1 MENLIN
7 RYLFKSISLGYG
19 KNLMSSKSSTK
30 IHLLIGLCLA
40 FLSAA
45 GVVYLYYAYKSGVD
59 DILTMREIAVLAV
72 SGIITFALSYLF
84 SKKIP
89 LSGIL
94 LAFLCALCGALAVN
108 FEFPDLMKLPIQL
121 PAENQLTIID
131 IDKNASLDLSW
142 AYWFRPRTQDGDLF
156 LTNPDRDISFSQL
169 VKTGNWEEITLNDD
183 LALRAGEQGASIGV
197 SSKLRTHLAV
207 FCLKAEGGAVTV
219 LFSGE
224 KSPITITPEMTES
237 QPYRM
242 VMKNGQLSGF
252 AGNAVQIILWA
263 GGFYLVLLLGIFLFD
278 RVKGYQGKRKKSVIF
293 ISAFLLPCL
302 IMLLL
307 CIFLKIT
314 PFGEKTF
321 LINDMWGEYADYM
334 AYFRSILSGEND
346 LFYSFSKS
354 LGDDL
359 LSLLAFYVINPLNWL
374 VCLFPPERLP
384 LAVSILVILR
394 YGIAGLTA
402 SVYFVK
408 RRNCGY
414 SALLFSTCYALM
426 SFHIV
431 NAENTNLRESAL
443 LLPLVFLGL
452 ENLIENGSWR
462 TYVLS
467 LAGAIFLNFYSGYQI
482 CIFVCLYFL
491 FYYFGLEKRPPF
503 FKILFRFLTL
513 SLLAAGLC
521 AFLLIPVVMQLQNG
535 PKTFDPSLLEMKI
548 NMPWTGLFGKF
559 LADAYDVEQFKAEGL
574 PNLYTGLIIFLLLP
588 LYFLNHEISVRKRRL
603 TAALFVCFILVLQI
617 NPLNLALHGFNIPG
631 WWPYRYSFIICFSLL
646 CTAQESFSHR
656 KGLHG
661 YAFFVTAFLSVL
673 LIVFLGIKKYDW
685 MTPDSLKLNSILLLV
700 LLFILCL
707 RTFRRNTWLEAS
719 LFILTMI
726 ELFLNASHVLFI
738 NTAYERSNT
747 VNAYINYYS
756 ANQPVFDAIRNTDT
770 SFYRT
775 EKSHYRTAN
784 DPMLFGYNGITHYS
798 STLNKNVMAF
808 LPRLGFRYYPYRFL
822 YWEGSDIAADSLLGI
837 KYLVS
842 EYNVAKPYPKL
853 FSEGKYTVYENP
865 YALPIMFTASEKI
878 LDADDFSG
886 NGGFELQNRLFSLL
900 TGEESKVFLPAKVS
914 GPVSND
920 LSTESSSSDVCW
932 LEAEE
937 IPGSLS
943 WNIQTESND
952 TLYAFFP
959 AENIYPVSLT
969 LNDRPYG
976 YYYDNFSYHILRLGS
991 FENEEAL
998 SLTMTPLEKKV
1009 CLAEQ
1014 QFYYEDLDALEHAVN
1029 ILRRDDTELHKI
1041 SSSHLEG
1048 SFTASA
1054 DKMLFFSIPYSEG
1067 WTIKV
1072 DGEAVPVYKVFDT
1085 FMAVHTAPGFHSV
1098 ELRYLPSGLIAG
1110 SVVSVL
1116 SLVIML
1122 VIGVK
1127 RNRSYMNKEE
1137 GK

>member
-1 MENLIN
+1 MLSDI
-7 RYLFKSISLGYG
+7 F
-19 KNLMSSKSSTK
+19 SKKTPA
-30 IHLLIGLCLA
+30 LNLCLA
-40 FLSAA
+40 FLSAT
-45 GVVYLYYAYKSGVD
+45 GFLYLYYAYAAGTD
-59 DILTMREIAVLAV
+59 DILSMREIVTFTAIAISVFVL
-72 SGIITFALSYLF
+72 SFIF
-84 SKKIP
+84 SKKRTNVC
-89 LSGIL
+89 L
-94 LAFLCALCGALAVN
+94 LFTFLCAVCGALALN
-108 FEFPDLMKLPIQL
+108 FEFTDLMKLPVQL
-121 PAENQLTIID
+121 PAENKLTIID
-131 IDKNASLDLSW
+131 IDENASLDLTW
-142 AYWFRPRTQDGDLF
+142 AYWFRPRTLDGDLF
-156 LTNPDRDISFSQL
+156 LTNPDRDISFSRL

-252 AGNAVQIILWA
+252 SGNAVQIILWA

-443 LLPLVFLGL
+443 VLPLVIMGL
-452 ENLIENGSWR
+452 ELLIERGKGL
-462 TYVLS
+462 TYVWS
-467 LAGAIFLNFYSGYQI
+467 LAAAIFLNFYSGYQI
-482 CIFVCLYFL
+482 CVFACLYFL
-491 FYYFGLEKRPPF
+491 FYYLSLENRQPLS
-503 FKILFRFLTL
+503 KILTRFLL
-513 SLLAAGLC
+513 SSLLAAGLC
-521 AFLLIPVVMQLQNG
+521 AFLLLPVVMQLRNG
-535 PKTFDPSLLEMKI
+535 PKAFDPSLLEMKI
-548 NMPWTGLFGKF
+548 NMPWTGLLGKF

-574 PNLYTGLIIFLLLP
+574 PNLYTGLICFLLLP
-588 LYFLNHEISVRKRRL
+588 LYFLNQKIPAGKRRL
-603 TAALFVCFILVLQI
+603 TAGLFICSLLILQI

-631 WWPYRYSFIICFSLL
+631 WWPYRYSFIICFFLL

-656 KGLHG
+656 QELHWHD
-661 YAFFVTAFLSVL
+661 FVVTAILSAL
-673 LIVFLGIKKYDW
+673 LIVFLGLKKYDW
-685 MTPDSLKLNSILLLV
+685 MTPDSLKLNSILMLV
-700 LLFILCL
+700 LLFILYL
-707 RTFRRNTWLEAS
+707 RTFRKYTWLEGS

-747 VNAYINYYS
+747 VSAYTNYYS
-756 ANQPVFDAIRNTDT
+756 ANQPVFDAIKNNDK

-775 EKSHYRTAN
+775 EKSHFRTAN

-798 STLNKNVMAF
+798 STLNKNVMTF

-822 YWEGSDIAADSLLGI
+822 YWEGSDITADSLLGI

-842 EYNVAKPYPKL
+842 EYSVAKPYPRL
-853 FSEGKYTVYENP
+853 FTEGKYSVFENP

-878 LDADDFSG
+878 LDAEEFSG
-886 NGGFELQNRLFSLL
+886 NGGFEFQNRIFSLL
-900 TGEESKVFLPAKVS
+900 TGEESNIFLPAKVS
-914 GPVSND
+914 GPVSRN
-920 LSTESSSSDVCW
+920 LSTEDLSSDVCR
-932 LEAEE
+932 LETEE
-937 IPGSLS
+937 TSGSLT
-943 WNIQTESND
+943 WNIQTEGNH

-998 SLTMTPLEKKV
+998 SLTMTPLEEKV
-1009 CLAEQ
+1009 CMAEQ
-1014 QFYYEDLDALEHAVN
+1014 QFYYEDQDALEHAVN
-1029 ILRRDDTELHKI
+1029 LLRQDDTDLHKI
-1041 SSSHLEG
+1041 TSSHLKG

-1054 DKMLFFSIPYSEG
+1054 EKMLFFSIPYNDG
-1067 WTIKV
+1067 WIVKV
-1072 DGEAVPVYKVFDT
+1072 DGKAVPVYKVFDT